1 MLRLTAPRNAFKD
14 KALVYV
20 ADGSWIKVS
29 QCIWST
35 ATEIDGMTA
44 LNNRYSTLKDFF
56 VDFLGVQT
64 LTLKMVFDKLKGQGA
79 GQSSV
84 GEIKKTI
91 RTLNSF
97 LESETKPPNPKPILE
112 SRIFPV
118 RNPNGGIE
126 LCTSEAAFAIVD
138 RKHLHNIFSKEA
150 KFLDFGLNEIL
161 ELEPFLKW
169 AGLEDRYLSCS
180 VKEISTLCSDSNRQ
194 ISNLH
199 RDISRKS
206 HGLLR

>member
-1 MLRLTAPRNAFKD
+1 M
-14 KALVYV
+14 
-20 ADGSWIKVS
+20 
-29 QCIWST
+29 
-35 ATEIDGMTA
+35 
-44 LNNRYSTLKDFF
+44 
-56 VDFLGVQT
+56 DFLGVQT
-64 LTLKMVFDKLKGQGA
+64 LNLQMVFDKLKGQGE

-84 GEIKKTI
+84 DEIKKTI

-97 LESETKPPNPKPILE
+97 LKSETKHPDPEPILE

-118 RNPNGGIE
+118 RDPNGDVE

-138 RKHLHNIFSKEA
+138 RTPMHNLFIKEA
-150 KFLDFGLNEIL
+150 KFFDFSLNEIL

-169 AGLEDRYLSCS
+169 VRLEDRYLSCS
-180 VKEISTLCSDSNRQ
+180 VKEFSSLCGGSNRQ
-194 ISNLH
+194 ISNLD